1 MMTMD
6 ELHDM
11 FFGPLDKSYCNLF
24 LVFSMIALL
33 ALFISVVGIVLQLM
47 SMKKGAFNPLMWTY
61 ALLGP
66 LIVYFQNRLLYG
78 MCRN

>member
-1 MMTMD
+1 MMTIE
-6 ELHDM
+6 ELHEM

-33 ALFISVVGIVLQLM
+33 ALFLSVVSIILQLLTF
-47 SMKKGAFNPLMWTY
+47 KKKAFNPLMWTY

-78 MCRN
+78 MCKN